1 MENNPLLE
9 ALKEY
14 RNGYDTPF
22 NDYLQNTDN
31 KELYAHILDL
41 LERQRKKCADEAMMV
56 FMDRGNDIDELS
68 ITNAKLI

>member
-9 ALKEY
+9 NLKEADIQCLV
-14 RNGYDTPF
+14 R
-22 NDYLQNTDN
+22 YLENTTATDI
-31 KELYAHILDL
+31 KAHILDL
-41 LERQRKKCADEAMMV
+41 LEKQRQKCADEAMMV